1 MYVYADLL
9 FIENAVINYL
19 ILFIGAK
26 VAGVQYRH
34 IFMIISAAI
43 GGVYSVISIVYFSIP
58 LWFSVPAKLCMSIA
72 MVTIAYAPENLRV
85 CIRGIIAF
93 YICSFVFAG
102 AVYATGNR
110 FKFIIPTIGVAALL
124 VLCWV
129 RYSRSGACVQDV
141 VELEILLHG
150 HETIR
155 VKALADTGCS
165 LVDPIS
171 GNYAIVLGWEL
182 AVFDET
188 AMRLIPYSTATDCGV
203 LQGFRCERALIH
215 TRNGVREI
223 PAPVVCP
230 VNKSLGNGR
239 YEAIISAEA
248 CK

>member
-9 FIENAVINYL
+9 FIENTIINYL

-34 IFMIISAAI
+34 TFMAISAAI
-43 GGVYSVISIVYFSIP
+43 GGVYSVISIVYFNIP
-58 LWFSVPAKLCMSIA
+58 LWFSVPAKLCISIA

-93 YICSFVFAG
+93 YICSFIFAG
-102 AVYATGNR
+102 AVYATGEQ

-129 RYSRSGACVQDV
+129 RYSRSGACARDL
-141 VELEILLHG
+141 VELEIVRNG
-150 HETIR
+150 REPIR

-171 GNYAIVLGWEL
+171 GNYAIVLGGKSE
-182 AVFDET
+182 VFEET
-188 AMRLIPYSTATDCGV
+188 AMRLIPYSTATDSGV
-203 LQGFRCERALIH
+203 LRGFRCQRALIH
-215 TRNGVREI
+215 TSDGVKEIRE
-223 PAPVVCP
+223 PVVCP
-230 VNKSLGNGR
+230 VNKSLGNGK